1 MDELDCEDLEGSDFC
16 FVEMKRSRRSIGLTE
31 KKTLLEI
38 VRRAD
43 DGRVLKT
50 LENPDPKTNAL
61 KKKAWLRV
69 TTLFNLNTGLNYSRE
84 HVRKMYQRVKNMT
97 FTSEDKTGE
106 IQLEE
111 NEVKNGKLVDQGEST
126 PGEVAI
132 EINVPVE
139 SQEKKIAITP
149 LRKIVPRLAKTK
161 GPSYRLKVDP
171 YKTTFVVH
179 PQAKAKSKKSTSR
192 GVEDSVGIIYSNNS
206 RPGHSGA
213 ESAAKLKYL
222 KKIDKINKKY
232 KTLKLR
238 YLAGKNIL
246 LEAQMRER
254 GIDVPELCYV
264 SSSSDSD

>member
-132 EINVPVE
+132 EINVP
-139 SQEKKIAITP
+139 
-149 LRKIVPRLAKTK
+149 
-161 GPSYRLKVDP
+161 
-171 YKTTFVVH
+171 
-179 PQAKAKSKKSTSR
+179 
-192 GVEDSVGIIYSNNS
+192 GI
-206 RPGHSGA
+206 P
-213 ESAAKLKYL
+213 
-222 KKIDKINKKY
+222 
-232 KTLKLR
+232 
-238 YLAGKNIL
+238 
-246 LEAQMRER
+246 M
-254 GIDVPELCYV
+254 YV
-264 SSSSDSD
+264 LFGRIRIHFS